1 MPSLSDGAVLN
12 AMHIHSGESYGF
24 PCRSM
29 SQECTDMPPFDPNPD
44 NNVIVLRDDLLLCDV
59 QAFESFMK

>member
-1 MPSLSDGAVLN
+1 
-12 AMHIHSGESYGF
+12 MHIHSGESYGF